1 MPQSSVILVVMVVL
15 ARLGPLVI
23 SWCAE
28 LSRQR
33 ARARGLTAL
42 LGAARP
48 GVFVL
53 EKDADG
59 SVVVMATAADGT
71 DRDELAGL

>member
-1 MPQSSVILVVMVVL
+1 MPQNSVILVVMVVL

-42 LGAARP
+42 LGAAGP

-53 EKDADG
+53 ERDADG

-71 DRDELAGL
+71 DRDELARL

>member
-1 MPQSSVILVVMVVL
+1 MPQNSVLLVVMVVL

-33 ARARGLTAL
+33 ARTHGLTAL
-42 LGAARP
+42 LGAART
-48 GVFVL
+48 GVFVM
-53 EKDADG
+53 EKSADG
-59 SVVVMATAADGT
+59 SVVVIATAADRT

>member
-1 MPQSSVILVVMVVL
+1 MIVVVL

-23 SWCAE
+23 SWWAE

-33 ARARGLTAL
+33 ARTHGLTAL
-42 LGAARP
+42 LGAART
-48 GVFVL
+48 GVFVM

-59 SVVVMATAADGT
+59 SVVVMATAADRTG
-71 DRDELAGL
+71 RDGLAGL

>member
-1 MPQSSVILVVMVVL
+1 MPQNSVILVVMVLL
-15 ARLGPLVI
+15 ARLGPLLI

-42 LGAARP
+42 LGAARA
-48 GVFVL
+48 GVFVM

-71 DRDELAGL
+71 GWDELAGL